1 MPGTFPP
8 LGELKGAWVSLMNL
22 KLNHIQHIGIPVT
35 NIKVSETFYESLG
48 FKNVMATIFQYKD
61 DTGNVD
67 GETERNDY

>member
-1 MPGTFPP
+1 
-8 LGELKGAWVSLMNL
+8 MNL

-48 FKNVMATIFQYKD
+48 FKNVMATTFQYND